1 MTNATSWAG
10 ERKWELCWEWVDWA
24 QSWLQ
29 RSTSRVSEGEVKE
42 HIKQEQVHP
51 NHFICCHCW
60 CCNLAKGFSLQWW
73 RWLRVAGRGLRV
85 QEKLVKRSWA
95 VKKKGGG
102 ASGKLSPAKY
112 TECQLIVTPLLFCWM
127 FLWSVSQCYLPA
139 EEQQKSQVSP
149 SEHRPDGGTGL
160 CLAHSLVA

>member
-10 ERKWELCWEWVDWA
+10 ERKWELYWEWVDWA

-42 HIKQEQVHP
+42 HTKQEQVHP

-112 TECQLIVTPLLFCWM
+112 TECQLIALLLHYFSAKCFVIRVPTLFASRGTTEKSGVTLRAQARWWNCTVL
-127 FLWSVSQCYLPA
+127 
-139 EEQQKSQVSP
+139 SP
-149 SEHRPDGGTGL
+149 
-160 CLAHSLVA
+160 